1 MGEIKPGVYLTG
13 TKYSSKRQMLMTMG
27 EKKPTGKFMAS
38 ATGAVNCAN
47 WQYPNFISKAYGE
60 STSLSFIGSMGIRVE
75 FGCDLNV
82 EKDCEKLKTDINNFL
97 VERDAKRAFL
107 DIFQRQMRGDKPS
120 NDN

>member
-47 WQYPNFISKAYGE
+47 WQYPNFLHVAYGPGVAIN
-60 STSLSFIGSMGIRVE
+60 LAVAMGV
-75 FGCDLNV
+75 D
-82 EKDCEKLKTDINNFL
+82 
-97 VERDAKRAFL
+97 
-107 DIFQRQMRGDKPS
+107 
-120 NDN
+120 

>member
-27 EKKPTGKFMAS
+27 EKKPTGKFMTS
-38 ATGAVNCAN
+38 VTGAVNRAN

-60 STSLSFIGSMGIRVE
+60 STSLSFIESMGIRVE

-97 VERDAKRAFL
+97 VERDAKHAFL